1 MRMRWLILAAVLLC
15 VAGCAFRVFV
25 LGLGPF
31 DRAAYH
37 VSTEPDKAVMS
48 FFLILGALAIVLLI
62 DGILR
67 RRIRKNEEEKE
78 EPEERP

>member
-1 MRMRWLILAAVLLC
+1 MKTRWLILAGVLLC

-31 DRAAYH
+31 DRLAYH

-48 FFLILGALAIVLLI
+48 FFLILGALAIVLL
-62 DGILR
+62 LR
-67 RRIRKNEEEKE
+67 EMLSRRIRKDKE
-78 EPEERP
+78 GKER